1 MDAETTT
8 GRLNQLFNDTK
19 STLAKNST
27 TRSYSRMVHTTQV
40 TSSFNKSSDH
50 NKCPVCS
57 ENHQLWSC
65 TDFLGK
71 PVKERL
77 SIASGARLYFNYLKS
92 KSHIAKDCPSQE
104 RCKVN
109 DCRRRHNSLLHY
121 DSNLPIHSPSK
132 EDRET
137 ASNKT
142 TVTSTVQTACKA
154 KLKVVPVEIASCSN
168 KQPEHM
174 HFWMMGQ
181 MLHYVRLG

>member
-1 MDAETTT
+1 MDIGQSLRIFRSSFEEYAVDAETTT

-40 TSSFNKSSDH
+40 TSSFNKSSGH
-50 NKCPVCS
+50 NKCLVCS

-77 SIASGARLYFNYLKS
+77 SIASRARLCFNCLKS
-92 KSHIAKDCPSQE
+92 KSHIAKDCPSQR

-109 DCRRRHNSLLHY
+109 DCRRVATIAYFTTILICLLI
-121 DSNLPIHSPSK
+121 LQPKKIVK
-132 EDRET
+132 LQ
-137 ASNKT
+137 
-142 TVTSTVQTACKA
+142 VTRPQ
-154 KLKVVPVEIASCSN
+154 
-168 KQPEHM
+168 
-174 HFWMMGQ
+174 
-181 MLHYVRLG
+181 